1 MPQNLLEQLGEDH
14 VPAPPPRLQTAVR
27 ERMNTS
33 LMALYVAD
41 LLLRGLPWAMLQFG
55 QALWG
60 AVTYTMTG
68 HYEPRPKDDA
78 RND

>member
-1 MPQNLLEQLGEDH
+1 
-14 VPAPPPRLQTAVR
+14 
-27 ERMNTS
+27 
-33 LMALYVAD
+33 MALYVAD

>member
-1 MPQNLLEQLGEDH
+1 MPQNLLEQLGEDQ

-27 ERMNTS
+27 ERMNSS
-33 LMALYVAD
+33 LITLYFAD
-41 LLLRGLPWAMLQFG
+41 LLLRCLPWAMLQFA

-68 HYEPRPKDDA
+68 NYDPRPKDDA

>member
-1 MPQNLLEQLGEDH
+1 MPQNLLEQLGEDK
-14 VPAPPPRLQTAVR
+14 VPAPPPRLQIAVR
-27 ERMNTS
+27 ERMNAS

-55 QALWG
+55 QAWWG
-60 AVTYTMTG
+60 AVTFTLTG
-68 HYEPRPKDDA
+68 NYEPRPKDDA